1 MWKTEGF
8 AFSTEPLTLWGVP
21 EESYIEE
28 PMLTSAPATI
38 RIKFLD
44 LQENEMPDSS
54 DSIFIQH
61 KEDTAKLNL
70 NYDASSV
77 PVGSSPEYRS
87 IVFDYFV

>member
-1 MWKTEGF
+1 MRKIEGF

-28 PMLTSAPATI
+28 PMLTSAPANI

-44 LQENEMPDSS
+44 LQENEMPSS
-54 DSIFIQH
+54 SGLIFIRH
-61 KEDTAKLNL
+61 EEDTAKLNL
-70 NYDASSV
+70 NYDASSI
-77 PVGSSPEYRS
+77 PVGNSPEYGS